1 MKRTSI
7 VEYFHGETLIY
18 SSVLQIGD
26 SREITSRSHV
36 LAVQRQYELFFGDEG
51 EGNFPT
57 FFTMPIPK
65 FQANRNRISIQTLH
79 QSPIISVRSIRVLGA
94 SASAVIHI
102 GSTSTVDAEARIKN
116 IRQLAPNSSAPSMG
130 NTQTPTT
137 LVKDEK

>member
-26 SREITSRSHV
+26 SREITSRSRV

-51 EGNFPT
+51 EGNFPI
-57 FFTMPIPK
+57 FTMPIPK
-65 FQANRNRISIQTLH
+65 FQANLNRISIQTLH

-102 GSTSTVDAEARIKN
+102 GSTSTVDAEARIKH

-130 NTQTPTT
+130 NTQTPTPI
-137 LVKDEK
+137 VKDEE